1 MRIDRLSTGQAL
13 TQNGCGMQMATASPL
28 AGAWIDAYDG
38 HHPIVDVGCAYG
50 LAVKEAAA
58 RSVPVLAIDC
68 CEEHLEAVLHFLNGP
83 QCDRALAALH
93 ATLVPGGLL
102 FVTAQ
107 SVEGFL
113 KVVFPDGNAEAR
125 RVRDG
130 VAKRAAAGE
139 RWPGT
144 YVMESEDVD
153 LEQIYSGVLR
163 ESVGAH
169 LPPEALR
176 AATPKYEVVHTA
188 QHLRAGAE
196 RAGLIVVSA
205 VETSHPGYPD
215 GADVVQ
221 LVARRPL

>member
-1 MRIDRLSTGQAL
+1 MLQ
-13 TQNGCGMQMATASPL
+13 
-28 AGAWIDAYDG
+28 
-38 HHPIVDVGCAYG
+38 
-50 LAVKEAAA
+50 A

-68 CEEHLEAVLHFLNGP
+68 CEEHLEAVRHTCAGLPSFEGARFGRLPDDLSLPAASASSILVAEVLHFLNGP